1 MLVRMLTMRDKM
13 PMIHSTGK
21 GACVMVATIG
31 ALSPEPVR
39 SSMKRKMQKKREN
52 AAF

>member
-1 MLVRMLTMRDKM
+1 M

-31 ALSPEPVR
+31 ALNPVPVR
-39 SSMKRKMQKKREN
+39 SSMKRKMQKKRET